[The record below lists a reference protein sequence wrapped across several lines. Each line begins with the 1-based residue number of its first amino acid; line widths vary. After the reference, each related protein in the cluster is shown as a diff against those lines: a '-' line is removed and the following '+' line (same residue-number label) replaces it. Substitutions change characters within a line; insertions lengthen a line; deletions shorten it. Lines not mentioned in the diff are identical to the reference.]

1 MVMMLLV
8 TLKIVWNVVSDW
20 RVLSFCCHCKIFAN
34 CKAWEHRFQRWLNC
48 RSPTKAHWGWFN
60 SGVCYIL
67 LNAHSSEFLSVCW
80 WCHVIYITSKIY
92 FNFGSPFVSLIWIEL
107 KRKCIYYFKS
117 ATNHGILYHPSKADN
132 LWIEARVLY
141 PTPNIL
147 FDGKREIPEA
157 SRIP

>member
-1 MVMMLLV
+1 M
-8 TLKIVWNVVSDW
+8 
-20 RVLSFCCHCKIFAN
+20 
-34 CKAWEHRFQRWLNC
+34 
-48 RSPTKAHWGWFN
+48 
-60 SGVCYIL
+60 
-67 LNAHSSEFLSVCW
+67 LSVIDVFWAFVVTAKYLQTAKHENTDSRDGWIAGHQLKLTEGDSIQEYATFCW
-80 WCHVIYITSKIY
+80 MPIVLDSCLYVDGVTGHVIYITSKIY